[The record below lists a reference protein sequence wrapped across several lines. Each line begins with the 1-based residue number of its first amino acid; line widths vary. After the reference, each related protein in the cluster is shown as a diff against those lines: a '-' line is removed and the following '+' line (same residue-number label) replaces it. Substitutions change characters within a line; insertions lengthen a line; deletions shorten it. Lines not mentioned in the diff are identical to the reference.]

1 MSTHSTAGVNEAER
15 MVVVAPAIT
24 ETGKAAA
31 TQAVANAPLTT
42 YSQVSGHAGSP
53 YYP

>member
-15 MVVVAPAIT
+15 MVVVAPAII

-42 YSQVSGHAGSP
+42 YAKSNQGAGSP

>member
-15 MVVVAPAIT
+15 MVVVASAAT
-24 ETGKAAA
+24 HTGTAAA
-31 TQAVANAPLTT
+31 VQAVANAPLTT
-42 YSQVSGHAGSP
+42 YAKSNQGSGSP